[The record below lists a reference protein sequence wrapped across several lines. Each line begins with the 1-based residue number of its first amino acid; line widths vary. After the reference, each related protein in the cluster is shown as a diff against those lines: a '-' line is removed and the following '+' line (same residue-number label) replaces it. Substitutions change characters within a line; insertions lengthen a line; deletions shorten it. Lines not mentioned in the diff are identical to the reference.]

1 MDSFNAR
8 TVMAARIAREC
19 PAAMRPPGEPV
30 AAAPRPVAGRA
41 PGPGLGQASA
51 LVAAE
56 GSRGVHSRGLRG
68 LGPTAGYNGLDGLP
82 RRSQCAGLGV
92 RCRVGVAWDR

>member
-30 AAAPRPVAGRA
+30 AAAPGPVAGRA
-41 PGPGLGQASA
+41 PG
-51 LVAAE
+51 
-56 GSRGVHSRGLRG
+56 
-68 LGPTAGYNGLDGLP
+68 
-82 RRSQCAGLGV
+82 AGLA
-92 RCRVGVAWDR
+92 RRRAAWPRDAGFHLRIARARANGGL

>member
-30 AAAPRPVAGRA
+30 AAAPGPVAA
-41 PGPGLGQASA
+41 AS
-51 LVAAE
+51 
-56 GSRGVHSRGLRG
+56 RG
-68 LGPTAGYNGLDGLP
+68 LGPTAGYKGWDAVAAALP
-82 RRSQCAGLGV
+82 GSSVWRPLSS
-92 RCRVGVAWDR
+92 